1 MFQKYSQNIK
11 IGKRILSDNSKV
23 YVIAEIGINHEGSI
37 SRCKKL
43 IKLAKQSNADAVK
56 IQLSNPELNYSKKI
70 KSFKLYKK
78 SLLTPD
84 QISKIY
90 KFAKKLNLE
99 IFATIDQSYLD
110 LVKKLK
116 QRIFKISS
124 SLNRDIFFIEKI
136 SKLNFPILIST
147 GMSSLKEIKQIS
159 DYLKKKT
166 KNNKI
171 IFMHAVSLY
180 PPNLR
185 SINLGRIHE
194 IKKKIKCLV
203 GYSDH
208 YPGPYASIMSI
219 MYGAKIIEKH
229 FTDDVNRKGYDH
241 NISST
246 AKELK
251 YIIKQ
256 IRIFEKFLI
265 LKNDSKIFENQR
277 IISQKRDYTLNKY
290 IKKNE
295 RITKEDINTIRT
307 GKDKKNLS
315 ISELLNIMNKRSKK
329 NLKKSSILKIS
340 DFK

>member
-1 MFQKYSQNIK
+1 MFHKYSQNIK
-11 IGKRILSDNSKV
+11 IGKRILSDTSKV
-23 YVIAEIGINHEGSI
+23 YIIAEIGINHEGSI

-43 IKLAKQSNADAVK
+43 IKLAKQSDADAVK

-84 QISKIY
+84 QIFKIY
-90 KFAKKLNLE
+90 KFANDLNIE

-110 LVKKLK
+110 LVNKLK

-147 GMSSLKEIKQIS
+147 GMSSLNEIKQIS

-180 PPNLR
+180 PPKLKNL
-185 SINLGRIHE
+185 NLKRIQE

-256 IRIFEKFLI
+256 IRIFEKFLN
-265 LKNDSKIFENQR
+265 LKNDSKIFDNRR
-277 IISQKRDYTLNKY
+277 IISQKRDYILNKY
-290 IKKNE
+290 IKKNVK
-295 RITKEDINTIRT
+295 ITKEDINTIRT

-315 ISELLNIMNKRSKK
+315 IVQLLNILNKRSIK
-329 NLKKSSILKIS
+329 NLKKFSVLKRS